1 MLGKIMLPVFF
12 AMAAFTAPA
21 DDANHNRNAV
31 KAADQLLESL
41 SRKLLNTER
50 CAYFVLYTQHV
61 NIG

>member
-1 MLGKIMLPVFF
+1 MKFLLPLIF
-12 AMAAFTAPA
+12 ATAVLTAPA
-21 DDANHNRNAV
+21 ADADHNRNAV
-31 KAADQLLESL
+31 KAAGQLLESL